1 MMVKTSTRARSPWP
15 ITGLWDFL
23 RRELAFTPERWHATL
38 RLTLACTAATIPIM
52 MFKLHLPLLA
62 MILMYLITKEE
73 TTATLVGTLAGII
86 GVTISL
92 GLALLVYLVALDIT
106 WLRVCLIPVFVGGGL
121 FLNRILV
128 LGPLGTAI
136 GLPAALAMIVPDV
149 LPIPGILDRF
159 LIWLWWSIVL
169 GLGINL
175 GVQLLLN
182 PGNAL
187 DMLVQALSTRLQA
200 VEASI
205 ARRLAVANDVGRA
218 GAAPAVSA
226 LALSGVASQLALL
239 KMVQLRWASLRPYR
253 LELHALIMCVD
264 QLVTAAAALEA
275 VGPVSLSAP
284 VRWRLQRV
292 AQACAQVRHA
302 IGHHHGPDAFV
313 TPQDTSATTE
323 DTIVLPLLAEMER
336 VLATIPLAWPGRPSG
351 SATGRPPVEAAP
363 PRRLLVPD
371 AFANPAYVR
380 FAIKGALAAT
390 LCYVLI
396 TAADVN
402 NELYTAVITCMVC
415 SLSTIGASTQKGLLR
430 FVGAVLGG
438 TMGVVT
444 CLYIFPHLD
453 SLGGFWI
460 PFSAGTAVAAYV
472 NFGSPR
478 LSYCGYQI
486 GLAFYKVVL
495 QGYGPVTELRVA
507 RNRLVGIALG
517 LVVFGVIDTYLWPV
531 RAGATLLPS
540 LVTTLRLLARL
551 ARLPGQPVAPAGL
564 LSKADNLRVQIYQAF
579 DTVRQRLEETK
590 FETEGVDHDGIA
602 QLMADTHAVFLTL
615 LAVVHHRAAA
625 GSLVLPPAVQT
636 AVDGFHTAVAVSV
649 EAVADRLDGK
659 AAPSCADLAAT
670 LAEVEQTVSVSL
682 APTAE
687 AASAAHVR
695 GQLAL
700 YRVLVP
706 QVQHLLAP
714 HSVLVSAASHAPRGL
729 W

>member
-1 MMVKTSTRARSPWP
+1 MAKTSTRAQSPWP
-15 ITGLWDFL
+15 TLGLWAFL
-23 RRELAFTPERWHATL
+23 RRELAFTPERWQATL
-38 RLTLACTAATIPIM
+38 RLTLACTAATVPIM
-52 MFKLHLPLLA
+52 MFKLHIPLLT
-62 MILMYLITKEE
+62 MIVMYLLTKEE
-73 TTATLVGTLAGII
+73 TTATLVGTLGGMI
-86 GVTISL
+86 GVTIGL
-92 GLALLVYLVALDIT
+92 GLALLVYLSALDIT
-106 WLRVCLIPVFVGGGL
+106 WLRVCLIPAFVGGGL

-136 GLPAALAMIVPDV
+136 GLPAAMAMIVPDIY
-149 LPIPGILDRF
+149 PIPGILDRF

-187 DMLVQALSTRLQA
+187 DMLVQALRTRLQA

-205 ARRLAVANDVGRA
+205 ECRLATANGAARA

-239 KMVQLRWASLRPYR
+239 KMVQLRSASLRPYR
-253 LELHALIMCVD
+253 LELHALIMGVD
-264 QLVTAAAALEA
+264 RLVTTAAALEA
-275 VGPVSLSAP
+275 VGPVSLRAP
-284 VRWRLQRV
+284 VRGRLQRV
-292 AQACAQVRHA
+292 AQACVQVRHA
-302 IGHHHGPDAFV
+302 IEHRHGPDAFV
-313 TPQDTSATTE
+313 APQDTSATTE
-323 DTIVLPLLAEMER
+323 DMVVLPLLAEMER

-351 SATGRPPVEAAP
+351 SATAQPPVEAAA

-371 AFANPAYVR
+371 AFSNPEYVR

-390 LCYVLI
+390 LCYVII
-396 TAADVN
+396 TAADVT
-402 NELYTAVITCMVC
+402 NEIYTAVITCMVC
-415 SLSTIGASTQKGLLR
+415 SLSTIGASAQKGLLR
-430 FVGAVLGG
+430 FTGAVLGG

-444 CLYIFPHLD
+444 CLYIFPHID

-460 PFSAGTAVAAYV
+460 PFSVGTAVAAYV

-478 LSYCGYQI
+478 ISYCGYQI

-507 RNRLVGIALG
+507 RNRLMGIALG
-517 LVVFGVIDTYLWPV
+517 LVVFGVIDTQLWPV
-531 RAGATLLPS
+531 RAGATILPT
-540 LVTTLRLLARL
+540 LATALRLLARL
-551 ARLPGQPVAPAGL
+551 ARLPGQPVAPARL
-564 LSKADNLRVQIYQAF
+564 LSEADNLRVQIYQAF

-590 FETEGVDHDGIA
+590 FEPGRVDHDVMA
-602 QLMADTHAVFLTL
+602 QLMAEAHAVFLTL

-625 GSLVLPPAVQT
+625 RPPVMLQAIHDRL
-636 AVDGFHTAVAVSV
+636 DGLTTAVAASV

-659 AAPSCADLAAT
+659 DERPCADLAAT
-670 LAEVEQTVSVSL
+670 LAEVEQTVLVSL
-682 APTAE
+682 TPTAE

-714 HSVLVSAASHAPRGL
+714 HSGLVSAVSHAVL
-729 W
+729 

>member
-1 MMVKTSTRARSPWP
+1 MVKTSTRVRSSWP

-38 RLTLACTAATIPIM
+38 RLTLACTAATVPIM
-52 MFKLHLPLLA
+52 MFKLHIPLLA

-106 WLRVCLIPVFVGGGL
+106 WLRVCLIPAFVGGGL

-136 GLPAALAMIVPDV
+136 GLPAAMAMIVPDIY
-149 LPIPGILDRF
+149 PIPGILDRF

-187 DMLVQALSTRLQA
+187 DMLVQALRTRLQA

-205 ARRLAVANDVGRA
+205 ECRLATANGAARA

-253 LELHALIMCVD
+253 LELHALIMGVD
-264 QLVTAAAALEA
+264 RLVTTAAALEA
-275 VGPVSLSAP
+275 VGPVSLQAP
-284 VRWRLQRV
+284 VHGRLQRV
-292 AQACAQVRHA
+292 AQACVQVRHA
-302 IGHHHGPDAFV
+302 IEHRHGPDAFV
-313 TPQDTSATTE
+313 APQDTSATTE
-323 DTIVLPLLAEMER
+323 DTVVLPLLAEMER
-336 VLATIPLAWPGRPSG
+336 VLATISLAWPGRPSD
-351 SATGRPPVEAAP
+351 SATARPPVEAAP

-371 AFANPAYVR
+371 AFANPEYVR

-390 LCYVLI
+390 LCYVII
-396 TAADVN
+396 TAADVT
-402 NELYTAVITCMVC
+402 NEIYTAVITCMVC
-415 SLSTIGASTQKGLLR
+415 SLSTIGASAQKGLLR
-430 FVGAVLGG
+430 FTGAVLGG

-444 CLYIFPHLD
+444 CLYIFPHVD

-460 PFSAGTAVAAYV
+460 PFSVGTAVAAYV

-478 LSYCGYQI
+478 ISYCGYQI
-486 GLAFYKVVL
+486 GLAFYKIVL
-495 QGYGPVTELRVA
+495 QGYGPVTELRLA

-517 LVVFGVIDTYLWPV
+517 LVVFGVIDTQLWPV
-531 RAGATLLPS
+531 RAGATILPT
-540 LVTTLRLLARL
+540 LATALRLLARL
-551 ARLPGQPVAPAGL
+551 ARLSGQPVEPAGL
-564 LSKADNLRVQIYQAF
+564 LRDADNMRVQIYQAF
-579 DTVRQRLEETK
+579 DTLRQRLEN
-590 FETEGVDHDGIA
+590 
-602 QLMADTHAVFLTL
+602 
-615 LAVVHHRAAA
+615 
-625 GSLVLPPAVQT
+625 
-636 AVDGFHTAVAVSV
+636 
-649 EAVADRLDGK
+649 
-659 AAPSCADLAAT
+659 
-670 LAEVEQTVSVSL
+670 EV
-682 APTAE
+682 
-687 AASAAHVR
+687 
-695 GQLAL
+695 
-700 YRVLVP
+700 
-706 QVQHLLAP
+706 
-714 HSVLVSAASHAPRGL
+714 
-729 W
+729 